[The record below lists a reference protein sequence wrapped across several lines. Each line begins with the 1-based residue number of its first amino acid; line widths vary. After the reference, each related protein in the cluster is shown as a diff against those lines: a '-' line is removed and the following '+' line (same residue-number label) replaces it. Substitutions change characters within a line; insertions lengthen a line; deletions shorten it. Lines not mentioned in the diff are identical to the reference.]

1 MRAPWQ
7 DRAAPGRGALK
18 DALRLGLPAFPCG
31 PDKRPTTPNRFYNA
45 TSDPDGIRRL
55 WRDHPGPLIGV
66 PTGEATGL
74 FVLDIDSAK
83 HDEAQDWLERYAPYL
98 PETRRH
104 QTKSGGLHFLFQHP
118 GGLRSSQS
126 KLAPGVDTRGDGGYV
141 IWWPLCLGLCA
152 KHNFGLIAPMPDWLI
167 SELRPPPPRFESV
180 RPQVGKSIG
189 ESNAKVQ
196 GVLNKVAQAREGN
209 RNGILFWGA
218 CCIGDMV
225 ANRELSGI
233 EASRSLQ
240 ALHNISLQTGLSARE
255 ITRTINS
262 AMVRR

>member
-1 MRAPWQ
+1 M
-7 DRAAPGRGALK
+7 
-18 DALRLGLPAFPCG
+18 
-31 PDKRPTTPNRFYNA
+31 PT
-45 TSDPDGIRRL
+45 I
-55 WRDHPGPLIGV
+55 I
-66 PTGEATGL
+66 
-74 FVLDIDSAK
+74 
-83 HDEAQDWLERYAPYL
+83 
-98 PETRRH
+98 
-104 QTKSGGLHFLFQHP
+104 
-118 GGLRSSQS
+118 
-126 KLAPGVDTRGDGGYV
+126 
-141 IWWPLCLGLCA
+141 
-152 KHNFGLIAPMPDWLI
+152 FGLIAPTPDWLI
-167 SELRPPPPRFESV
+167 SELRPPPPRFKSV
-180 RPQVGKSIG
+180 RPQFGKSIG

-240 ALHNISLQTGLSARE
+240 ALHNISLQIGLSARE